1 MKHAYMILAHGEPEL
16 LQLLLERLDDP
27 RNDIYIHLD
36 QKWTNPPKL
45 ATKQA
50 KLFLLT
56 KRVDVR
62 WADVSMLEAEYA
74 LFHAVK
80 DSGQSYAYHHL
91 LSGVDL
97 PIKTQDYIHQF
108 FLENNGKEFV
118 GIHQYPM
125 SFRADRALH
134 YWHPFTRS
142 FRGKGVVFQLKRI
155 LRYLIVQVQVLL
167 GLRRNVSISFQKGGQ
182 WVSITSDLVDYL
194 LKHEESVLSCYAG
207 TFGADEYF
215 IPTLLW
221 NSPFR
226 DRLYCATDECF
237 GAMRYIGW
245 RSDGRLTAFG
255 AGDLSELQ
263 KTPCLFARKF
273 DLHDRNFLEKIL
285 LLSQPTP

>member
-1 MKHAYMILAHGEPEL
+1 MKHAYMIIAHGEPEL

-118 GIHQYPM
+118 GIHQRPM
-125 SFRADRALH
+125 LIGLCIIGILSRAL
-134 YWHPFTRS
+134 FEERE
-142 FRGKGVVFQLKRI
+142 
-155 LRYLIVQVQVLL
+155 LRFSL
-167 GLRRNVSISFQKGGQ
+167 NVSYVTSLYRCRCYLASDVMSPSLSRREGNGSVSLQILWIIS
-182 WVSITSDLVDYL
+182 
-194 LKHEESVLSCYAG
+194 
-207 TFGADEYF
+207 
-215 IPTLLW
+215 
-221 NSPFR
+221 
-226 DRLYCATDECF
+226 
-237 GAMRYIGW
+237 
-245 RSDGRLTAFG
+245 
-255 AGDLSELQ
+255 
-263 KTPCLFARKF
+263 
-273 DLHDRNFLEKIL
+273 
-285 LLSQPTP
+285 

>member
-45 ATKQA
+45 ETKRA
-50 KLFLLT
+50 KLFLLA

-118 GIHQYPM
+118 GIHQRPM

-142 FRGKGVVFQLKRI
+142 FRGRGVVFQLKRI

-226 DRLYCATDECF
+226 ERLYCATDETL

-245 RSDGRLTAFG
+245 RSDGQLLAFSLE
-255 AGDLSELQ
+255 DLPELQ
-263 KTPCLFARKF
+263 QTSSLFARKF
-273 DLHDRNFLEKIL
+273 DLRDRSFLEKVL
-285 LLSQPTP
+285 LLSKPTP